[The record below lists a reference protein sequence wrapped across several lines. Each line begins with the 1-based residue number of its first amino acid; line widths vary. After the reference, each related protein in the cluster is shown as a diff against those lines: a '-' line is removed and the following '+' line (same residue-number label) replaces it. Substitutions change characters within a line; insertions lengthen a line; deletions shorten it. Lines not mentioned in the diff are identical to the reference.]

1 MYKRRLQF
9 GRRKGP
15 LSVTPDSI
23 LLLLLTN
30 SSSIMRQKIVAIKIN
45 NAYITLLGARR
56 VMPSLQSLQDI
67 YSYDINEWQEL
78 RQEGEVAV

>member
-23 LLLLLTN
+23 LLLLTN

-45 NAYITLLGARR
+45 NAYITRLGARR